1 MPDFGWALSF
11 WGGAPS
17 AGLVPRWLQRLCHIP
32 TSLRGSLQPP
42 QSHPSPPPGPT
53 VAFCLGGRGPVPA
66 PGTRWHRHPRH
77 RAGSGPAAGPWP
89 GQAPPRCPPGSG
101 GFPFFLSL
109 FLGFLFSFPFPPPS
123 LLLLPPGAPRVIQ
136 GSPSPFCSPGSC
148 GAGTAP
154 RWHRPRGCQHGEGGG
169 TGLQQ
174 RPPQQVWGH
183 LHPPLLRIWGN
194 TAPKGM
200 GLGSSASPVVLV
212 VVPTGLTIT
221 L

>member
-1 MPDFGWALSF
+1 MSF